1 VTRLLRRASLR
12 FYLRHPW
19 QLGLAIAGI
28 SLGVGVYVGVSL
40 ANDSAARAFDVTAA
54 EVRGPLTHRLLPL
67 GGGLD
72 ERSYSDLVLRDA
84 AVRAAP
90 VVEAEVRIAGR
101 ASLRVPLLGLDPIL
115 GETAFRMA
123 GVAPAR
129 GTDFARLIA
138 EPNTVLLPDDLAREL
153 NLASG
158 DSTTLTIGDREATVR
173 VIGLVTRGGADVQ
186 SEPPIVADIA
196 TAQEL
201 RGTLGRID
209 RIDLE
214 LTDAQA
220 RELKA
225 ATPSGAVLVAAE
237 NEDSAFRELTTAFR
251 TNLTALGLL
260 ALVVGMFLIYGTMA
274 FAILQRTQTLGVL
287 RTLGVSRTEILQT
300 ILWETA
306 GIAAIATA
314 FGLVL
319 GHLLAIGLVGLVL
332 QTIGDLSFNAAVGA
346 VEPTPWIYV
355 QGAALGIIA
364 TLVAALKPALD
375 AARITPAAALRRA
388 VVERRA
394 HAAARRAAIAALPV
408 LAASAL
414 LLRFGPTDLNAGFAG
429 LFGVLAAGALLTP
442 FATVA
447 LMGALDRLLARRAGI
462 PVTLA
467 VRGVSASLS
476 RTGVA
481 TAALAVAVATVNGV
495 GLMIASFRG
504 SLDDWLATTLT
515 ADIYLSTVDDDE
527 VLSDLVASG
536 SLAGLRGVDGLTLTR
551 SRVVPTAHGEVAIR
565 AVRPGARGW
574 GLTLVDGAGDAAF
587 EALRDGAGVI
597 ASERLLFS
605 SGQRVGDEL
614 ELPTP
619 EGPRGVPI
627 VGAFRDFNTGVPAV
641 VMALDS
647 YRRDWRDDLLT
658 GVGIDLTRDADE
670 AAVEAAV
677 RSLVGPATRLRS
689 STRIKQLSLAVFDRT
704 FKVTEVL
711 RVLAGIVAFLGIL
724 SALLAIELERAR
736 ELSVLRTL
744 GFTPGGL
751 GATLLT
757 QTGLLGLAAGLAA
770 MPIGTALALLLV
782 HVINQRSFGWTMN
795 FVLTPQ
801 ALASGVSLAV
811 VAALLAGIYPAWR
824 ASRVEL
830 GAALRED

>member
-1 VTRLLRRASLR
+1 VTGLLRRASLR

-67 GGGLD
+67 DDALD
-72 ERSYSDLVLRDA
+72 ERSYAELVLRDGTMT
-84 AVRAAP
+84 AAP
-90 VVEAEVRIAGR
+90 VVETEVGIGPRR
-101 ASLRVPLLGLDPIL
+101 SRRVPLLGVDPIR
-115 GETAFRMA
+115 GATAFRMA
-123 GVAPAR
+123 QVAPTR
-129 GTDFARLIA
+129 GADLARLVV
-138 EPNTVLLPDDLAREL
+138 EPDTVLLPEDLAREL
-153 NLASG
+153 GLNVG
-158 DSTTLTIGDREATVR
+158 GSTTLRIGEREATVR
-173 VIGLVTRGGADVQ
+173 VIGFVARSGADVAA
-186 SEPPIVADIA
+186 EPPIVADIA

-201 RGTLGRID
+201 TGKLGRID

-214 LTDAQA
+214 LTDEQA
-220 RELKA
+220 RELGSA
-225 ATPSGAVLVAAE
+225 PPNGAVLVAAE

-274 FAILQRTQTLGVL
+274 FAILQRTQTLGIL
-287 RTLGVSRTEILQT
+287 RTLGVSRREILAT
-300 ILWETA
+300 ILWETL
-306 GIAAIATA
+306 GLAAIATTL
-314 FGLVL
+314 GLVL

-346 VEPTPWIYV
+346 VEPSPWIYA
-355 QGAALGIIA
+355 QGAALGFVA
-364 TLVAALKPALD
+364 TLIAALKPALD

-388 VVERRA
+388 VLERRA
-394 HAAARRAAIAALPV
+394 HAAARRAAYLALPI
-408 LAASAL
+408 LAASGLILA
-414 LLRFGPTDLNAGFAG
+414 FGPSELYAAFAA

-442 FATVA
+442 LATVA
-447 LMGALDRLLARRAGI
+447 LMGALDRVLVRRAGI

-495 GLMIASFRG
+495 GLMIASFRA
-504 SLDDWLATTLT
+504 SLDDWLGTTLT
-515 ADIYLSTVDDDE
+515 ADIYLSAVEDDRG
-527 VLSDLVASG
+527 LADLVASG
-536 SLAGLRGVDGLTLTR
+536 ILLELPGVEGLMVTR
-551 SRVVPTAHGEVAIR
+551 ARVVPTAQGDVAIR
-565 AVRPGARGW
+565 AVRPGVRGY
-574 GLTLVDGAGDAAF
+574 GLTLVGGDNAAAF
-587 EALRDGAGVI
+587 DALADGTGVI

-605 SGQRVGDEL
+605 SRLNVGAEL
-614 ELPTP
+614 EVPTP
-619 EGPRGVPI
+619 SGPRGLRI
-627 VGAFRDFNTGVPAV
+627 VGTFRDFNTGVPAI
-641 VMALDS
+641 VMSLDA
-647 YRRDWRDDLLT
+647 YRRDWRDDQLT
-658 GVGIDLTRDADE
+658 GVGVDLEKDADE

-677 RSLVGPATRLRS
+677 RPLVGASARLRS
-689 STRIKQLSLAVFDRT
+689 SARIKELSLAVFDRT

-744 GFTPGGL
+744 GFTPAGL

-770 MPIGTALALLLV
+770 MPIGTVLALLLV
-782 HVINQRSFGWTMN
+782 HVINRRSFGWTMD

-801 ALASGVSLAV
+801 ALVSGVSLAV
-811 VAALLAGIYPAWR
+811 IAALLAGIYPAWR
-824 ASRVEL
+824 ASRIEL

>member
-1 VTRLLRRASLR
+1 MTRLLRRASLR

-40 ANDSAARAFDVTAA
+40 ANDSAARAFDVTAT
-54 EVRGPLTHRLLPL
+54 EVRGPITHRLLPL
-67 GGGLD
+67 DEALD
-72 ERSYSDLVLRDA
+72 ERLYRELVVRDGT
-84 AVRAAP
+84 VTAAP
-90 VVEAEVRIAGR
+90 VLEGEVGIVARR
-101 ASLRVPLLGLDPIL
+101 RLRVPLLGIDPIL

-123 GVAPAR
+123 QVAPTR
-129 GTDFARLIA
+129 GTDFARLVV
-138 EPNTVLLPDDLAREL
+138 EPNTVLLPEDLAREL
-153 NLASG
+153 GLANG
-158 DSTTLTIGDREATVR
+158 DSTMLTIGEREAAVR
-173 VIGLVTRGGADVQ
+173 VIGFVTRGGRDIQ
-186 SEPPIVADIA
+186 TEPPIVADIA

-201 RGTLGRID
+201 LGTLGRID
-209 RIDLE
+209 RIDLT

-220 RELKA
+220 RELAA
-225 ATPSGAVLVAAE
+225 ATPSGTVLVAAE
-237 NEDSAFRELTTAFR
+237 NEDGAFRELTAAFR

-274 FAILQRTQTLGVL
+274 FAILQRTQTLGIL
-287 RTLGVSRTEILQT
+287 RTLGVSRAEILGT
-300 ILWETA
+300 ILWETL
-306 GIAAIATA
+306 GLAAIATA
-314 FGLVL
+314 LGLAL
-319 GHLLAIGLVGLVL
+319 GHFLAIGLVGLVL

-355 QGAALGIIA
+355 QGAALGLVA
-364 TLVAALKPALD
+364 TLIAALKPALD
-375 AARITPAAALRRA
+375 AARIAPAAALRRA

-394 HAAARRAAIAALPV
+394 HAAARRAAYVALPV
-408 LAASAL
+408 LAASGLVLA
-414 LLRFGPTDLNAGFAG
+414 FGPTALDAGFAG

-442 FATVA
+442 LATVA
-447 LMGALDRLLARRAGI
+447 LMSVLDRALARRAPI
-462 PVTLA
+462 PVRLA

-495 GLMIASFRG
+495 GLMISSFRA
-504 SLDDWLATTLT
+504 SLDDWLRTTLT
-515 ADIYLSTVDDDE
+515 ADIYLSAAEDDRT
-527 VLSDLVASG
+527 LFDLVASG
-536 SLAGLRGVDGLTLTR
+536 ALTDLPGVESLTMTR
-551 SRVVPTAHGEVAIR
+551 ARIVPTAHGEIAIR
-565 AVRPGARGW
+565 AVQPGARGF
-574 GLTLVDGAGDAAF
+574 GLSIVGGDAAAVLD
-587 EALRDGAGVI
+587 ALAAGTGVV
-597 ASERLLFS
+597 ASERLLFA
-605 SGQRVGDEL
+605 SGLRVGDAL
-614 ELPTP
+614 EVPSPT
-619 EGPRGVPI
+619 GVRPLPI

-647 YRRDWRDDLLT
+647 YRRDWRDSALT
-658 GVGIDLTRDADE
+658 GVGIDLAADADE

-689 STRIKQLSLAVFDRT
+689 SLRLKELSLAVFDRT

-736 ELSVLRTL
+736 ELGVLRTL
-744 GFTPGGL
+744 GFTPRGL

-770 MPIGTALALLLV
+770 APIGTALALLLV
-782 HVINQRSFGWTMN
+782 HVINRRSFGWTMD

-801 ALASGVSLAV
+801 ALISGVTLAV
-811 VAALLAGIYPAWR
+811 AAALLAGIYPAWR
-824 ASRVEL
+824 ASRIEL

>member
-1 VTRLLRRASLR
+1 MTGLLRRASLR

-54 EVRGPLTHRLLPL
+54 EVRGPVTHRLLPL
-67 GGGLD
+67 GDGLD
-72 ERSYSDLVLRDA
+72 ERLYGELVLRAA
-84 AVRAAP
+84 AVKAAP
-90 VVEAEVRIAGR
+90 IVQAEVRIAGR
-101 ASLRVPLLGLDPIL
+101 ERLRVPLLGLDPIL

-129 GTDFARLIA
+129 GADFARLVA
-138 EPNTVLLPDDLAREL
+138 EPNAVLLPEDLAGEL
-153 NLASG
+153 DLKAG
-158 DSTTLTIGDREATVR
+158 DSTTLTIGDREATVH
-173 VIGLVTRGGADVQ
+173 VLGFVARGGADVQ

-214 LTDAQA
+214 LTEAQA
-220 RELKA
+220 RELETA
-225 ATPSGAVLVAAE
+225 MPSGTVLVAAE

-274 FAILQRTQTLGVL
+274 FAILQRTQTLGIL

-314 FGLVL
+314 LGLVL

-355 QGAALGIIA
+355 QGAGLGIVA

-375 AARITPAAALRRA
+375 AARIAPAAALRRA
-388 VVERRA
+388 VIERRA
-394 HAAARRAAIAALPV
+394 HVAARRAAILALPL

-414 LLRFGPTDLNAGFAG
+414 ILAFGPADLSAAFAG
-429 LFGVLAAGALLTP
+429 LFGILAAGALLTP
-442 FATVA
+442 LATIA
-447 LMGALDRLLARRAGI
+447 LMGALDRVLSRRAGI

-495 GLMIASFRG
+495 GLMIASFRA
-504 SLDDWLATTLT
+504 SLDDWLGTTLT
-515 ADIYLSTVDDDE
+515 ADIYLSTTEDDGL
-527 VLSDLVASG
+527 LSALVASG
-536 SLAGLRGVDGLTLTR
+536 ALAELPGVDGLTLTR
-551 SRVVPTAHGEVAIR
+551 SRVVPTAQGEVAIR

-574 GLTLVDGAGDAAF
+574 GLTLVAGDGEAAF
-587 EALRDGAGVI
+587 AALADGTGVI

-605 SGQRVGDEL
+605 SGLRVGDEL
-614 ELPTP
+614 DLPTP
-619 EGPRGVPI
+619 AGVRRSL
-627 VGAFRDFNTGVPAV
+627 VVAAFRDFNTGVPAV
-641 VMALDS
+641 VISLDA
-647 YRRDWRDDLLT
+647 YRRDWRDDVLT
-658 GVGIDLTRDADE
+658 GVGVDLAGDADE
-670 AAVEAAV
+670 ADVEAAV
-677 RSLVGPATRLRS
+677 RSLVGPTVRLRS
-689 STRIKQLSLAVFDRT
+689 SVRLKDLSLAVFDRT

-770 MPIGTALALLLV
+770 VPIGTALALLLV
-782 HVINQRSFGWTMN
+782 HVINRRSFGWTMD

-801 ALASGVSLAV
+801 ALAAGVSLAV

>member
-1 VTRLLRRASLR
+1 VTGLLRRASLR

-40 ANDSAARAFDVTAA
+40 ANDSAARAFDVTANA
-54 EVRGPLTHRLLPL
+54 VRGPLTHRLLPL
-67 GGGLD
+67 GDGLD
-72 ERSYSDLVLRDA
+72 ERLYGELVRRDGTIK
-84 AVRAAP
+84 AAP
-90 VVEAEVRIAGR
+90 VVEGEVRIAGR
-101 ASLRVPLLGLDPIL
+101 GSLRVPLLGLDPTL

-123 GVAPAR
+123 RVAPTR
-129 GTDFARLIA
+129 GADLARLIA
-138 EPNTVLLPDDLAREL
+138 EPNTVLLPEDLAREL
-153 NLASG
+153 DIASG
-158 DSTTLTIGDREATVR
+158 DSTTLTIRGRQAVVR
-173 VIGLVTRGGADVQ
+173 VIGFVARGGADVQ

-201 RGTLGRID
+201 RGAVGRID

-214 LTDAQA
+214 LTEAQA
-220 RELKA
+220 RELGA

-237 NEDSAFRELTTAFR
+237 DEDGAFRELTTAFR

-274 FAILQRTQTLGVL
+274 FAILQRTQTLGIL

-314 FGLVL
+314 FGLLL

-355 QGAALGIIA
+355 QGAALGILA

-394 HAAARRAAIAALPV
+394 QAAARRAAYVALPI

-414 LLRFGPTDLNAGFAG
+414 ILRFGPSKLSAAFAG

-447 LMGALDRLLARRAGI
+447 LMGALDRVLSRRAGI
-462 PVTLA
+462 PVALA

-495 GLMIASFRG
+495 GLMIASFRT
-504 SLDDWLATTLT
+504 SLDDWLRTTLT
-515 ADIYLSTVDDDE
+515 ADIYVTTVEDDS
-527 VLSDLVASG
+527 VLSRLVASG
-536 SLAGLRGVDGLTLTR
+536 ALAELPGVDGLTLTR

-574 GLTLVDGAGDAAF
+574 GLTVVAGDATAAL
-587 EALRDGAGVI
+587 EALADESGVV

-605 SGQRVGDEL
+605 SGLRVGDEL

-619 EGPRGVPI
+619 TGAKRFAV

-641 VMALDS
+641 VMELDS
-647 YRRDWRDDLLT
+647 YRRDWGDEVLT
-658 GVGIDLTRDADE
+658 GVGIDLVREADE

-677 RSLVGPATRLRS
+677 RELVGPATRLRS
-689 STRIKQLSLAVFDRT
+689 SSRLKELSLAVFDRT

-770 MPIGTALALLLV
+770 IPIGTALALLLV
-782 HVINQRSFGWTMN
+782 HVINRRSFGWTMD

-801 ALASGVSLAV
+801 ALASGLALAV
-811 VAALLAGIYPAWR
+811 VAALLAGVYPAWR

>member
-1 VTRLLRRASLR
+1 VTGLLRRASLR

-67 GGGLD
+67 EKTLD
-72 ERSYSDLVLRDA
+72 ERIYAELVLRDGA
-84 AVRAAP
+84 TTAAP
-90 VVEAEVRIAGR
+90 VVEAEVGIGPRR
-101 ASLRVPLLGLDPIL
+101 NMRVPLLGLDPIR
-115 GETAFRMA
+115 GATAFRM
-123 GVAPAR
+123 GEIAPTR
-129 GTDFARLIA
+129 GTDLARLVV
-138 EPNTVLLPDDLAREL
+138 EPGTVLLPEELAREL
-153 NLASG
+153 GLAVG
-158 DSTTLTIGDREATVR
+158 DSAILRIGDREATVR
-173 VIGLVTRGGADVQ
+173 VLGFVARGGDVAA
-186 SEPPIVADIA
+186 EPPIVADIA

-201 RGTLGRID
+201 TGTVGRIN

-214 LTDAQA
+214 LTELQA
-220 RELKA
+220 RELGSA
-225 ATPSGAVLVAAE
+225 PPSGTVLVAAA
-237 NEDSAFRELTTAFR
+237 NEDNAFRELTTAFR

-274 FAILQRTQTLGVL
+274 FAILQRTQTLGIL
-287 RTLGVSRTEILQT
+287 RTLGVSRGEILGT
-300 ILWETA
+300 ILWETL
-306 GIAAIATA
+306 GLAAIATA
-314 FGLVL
+314 LGLVL

-355 QGAALGIIA
+355 QGAALGFVA
-364 TLVAALKPALD
+364 TLIAALKPALD

-388 VVERRA
+388 VLERRA
-394 HAAARRAAIAALPV
+394 HVAARRAACVALPI
-408 LAASAL
+408 LAASGLILA
-414 LLRFGPTDLNAGFAG
+414 FGPSELYAAFAG
-429 LFGVLAAGALLTP
+429 LFGILAGGALLTP
-442 FATVA
+442 LATVA
-447 LMGALDRLLARRAGI
+447 LMSALDRLLARRAGI

-495 GLMIASFRG
+495 GLMIASFRA
-504 SLDDWLATTLT
+504 SLDDWLGTTLT
-515 ADIYLSTVDDDE
+515 ADIYLSAVEDGAA
-527 VLSDLVASG
+527 LSKLVASG
-536 SLAGLRGVDGLTLTR
+536 ALLELAGVDGLTLTR
-551 SRVVPTAHGEVAIR
+551 ARVVPTAHGDVAIR
-565 AVRPGARGW
+565 AVRPGVRGY
-574 GLTLVDGAGDAAF
+574 GLTLVDGDEAAPL
-587 EALRDGAGVI
+587 EALADGAGVI

-605 SGQRVGDEL
+605 SKLRVGDEL
-614 ELPTP
+614 EVPTP
-619 EGPRGVPI
+619 SGPRGLPI
-627 VGAFRDFNTGVPAV
+627 VGAFRDFNTGVPSI
-641 VMALDS
+641 VMSLDF
-647 YRRDWRDDLLT
+647 YRRDWHDDELT
-658 GVGIDLTRDADE
+658 GVGVDLTEGANE
-670 AAVEAAV
+670 AAVEASI
-677 RSLVGPATRLRS
+677 RELVGGAARLRS
-689 STRIKQLSLAVFDRT
+689 STRIKELSLDVFDRT

-770 MPIGTALALLLV
+770 APIGTALALLLV
-782 HVINQRSFGWTMN
+782 HVINRRSFGWTMD

-801 ALASGVSLAV
+801 ALASGISLAV
-811 VAALLAGIYPAWR
+811 IAALLAGVYPAWR
-824 ASRVEL
+824 ASRIEL

>member
-1 VTRLLRRASLR
+1 LLRRASLR

-40 ANDSAARAFDVTAA
+40 ANDSAARAFDVTAS
-54 EVRGPLTHRLLPL
+54 EVRGPITHRLLPL
-67 GGGLD
+67 DDGLD
-72 ERSYSDLVLRDA
+72 ERLYRDIV
-84 AVRAAP
+84 VRDGTVTAAP
-90 VVEAEVRIAGR
+90 VVAGEVRLAGG
-101 ASLRVPLLGLDPIL
+101 LRVPLLGIDPIL

-123 GVAPAR
+123 QVAPTR
-129 GTDFARLIA
+129 GADFGRLIA
-138 EPNTVLLPDDLAREL
+138 EPNTVLLPEDLGREL
-153 NLASG
+153 ELAIG
-158 DSTTLTIGDREATVR
+158 DSTIVRIGGRDAAVR
-173 VIGLVTRGGADVQ
+173 VIGFVTRGGRDIE

-201 RGTLGRID
+201 LGTIGRID

-220 RELKA
+220 RGLGA
-225 ATPSGAVLVAAE
+225 SLPGGAVLVAAE
-237 NEDSAFRELTTAFR
+237 NEDSAFRELTAAFR

-274 FAILQRTQTLGVL
+274 FAILQRTQTLGIL
-287 RTLGVSRTEILQT
+287 RTLGVSRGEILGT

-306 GIAAIATA
+306 GVAAIATA
-314 FGLVL
+314 LGLAL
-319 GHLLAIGLVGLVL
+319 GHFLAIGLVGLVL
-332 QTIGDLSFNAAVGA
+332 QTIGDLSFDAAVGA
-346 VEPTPWIYV
+346 VEPSPWIYV
-355 QGAALGIIA
+355 QGAALGFAA
-364 TLVAALKPALD
+364 TVLAALKPALD
-375 AARITPAAALRRA
+375 AARIAPAAALRRA

-394 HAAARRAAIAALPV
+394 HAAARRAAYVALPV
-408 LAASAL
+408 LAASGLILA
-414 LLRFGPTDLNAGFAG
+414 FGPTVLDAGFAG

-442 FATVA
+442 LATVA
-447 LMGALDRLLARRAGI
+447 LMSTLDRVLARRAPI
-462 PVTLA
+462 PIRLA

-495 GLMIASFRG
+495 GLMISSFRA
-504 SLDDWLATTLT
+504 SLDDWLRTTLT
-515 ADIYLSTVDDDE
+515 ADIYLSAANDDAT
-527 VLSDLVASG
+527 LADLVASG
-536 SLAGLRGVDGLTLTR
+536 ALASLAGVESLTLTR
-551 SRVVPTAHGEVAIR
+551 ARIVPTAHGEIAIR
-565 AVRPGARGW
+565 AVRPGARGF
-574 GLTLVDGAGDAAF
+574 GLSIVGGDSAAPLDALEAGT
-587 EALRDGAGVI
+587 GVV

-605 SGQRVGDEL
+605 SGLRVGDAL
-614 ELPTP
+614 EIPSPT
-619 EGPRGVPI
+619 GAQRLPI

-641 VMALDS
+641 VMALES
-647 YRRDWRDDLLT
+647 YRRDWSDSDLT
-658 GVGIDLTRDADE
+658 GVGIDLEEGADE

-677 RSLVGPATRLRS
+677 RALAGPATRLRS
-689 STRIKQLSLAVFDRT
+689 SLRLKELSLAVFDRT

-744 GFTPGGL
+744 GFTPRGL
-751 GATLLT
+751 GVTLLT
-757 QTGLLGLAAGLAA
+757 QTGLLGLAAGIAA
-770 MPIGTALALLLV
+770 APIGTALAVLLV
-782 HVINQRSFGWTMN
+782 HVINRRSFGWTMD

-801 ALASGVSLAV
+801 ALVSGVSLAL

-824 ASRVEL
+824 ASRIEL

>member
-1 VTRLLRRASLR
+1 M
-12 FYLRHPW
+12 
-19 QLGLAIAGI
+19 
-28 SLGVGVYVGVSL
+28 
-40 ANDSAARAFDVTAA
+40 
-54 EVRGPLTHRLLPL
+54 
-67 GGGLD
+67 
-72 ERSYSDLVLRDA
+72 
-84 AVRAAP
+84 
-90 VVEAEVRIAGR
+90 
-101 ASLRVPLLGLDPIL
+101 PLLGLDPTL

-123 GVAPAR
+123 RVAPTR
-129 GTDFARLIA
+129 GADRRASSPSPIPCCCPR
-138 EPNTVLLPDDLAREL
+138 DLAREL
-153 NLASG
+153 DIASG
-158 DSTTLTIGDREATVR
+158 DSTTLTIGARQAVVR
-173 VIGLVTRGGADVQ
+173 VIGFVARGSTDVQ

-201 RGTLGRID
+201 RGALGRID

-214 LTDAQA
+214 LTEAQA
-220 RELKA
+220 RELEA

-237 NEDSAFRELTTAFR
+237 DEDGAFRELTTAFR

-260 ALVVGMFLIYGTMA
+260 ALVVGMFLIYSTMA
-274 FAILQRTQTLGVL
+274 FAILQRTQTLGIL

-314 FGLVL
+314 LGLVL

-355 QGAALGIIA
+355 QGAALGILA

-388 VVERRA
+388 VLERRA
-394 HAAARRAAIAALPV
+394 HRGRSARSLRRTADPRGERADPSVRPEQAQ
-408 LAASAL
+408 
-414 LLRFGPTDLNAGFAG
+414 RGFAG

-447 LMGALDRLLARRAGI
+447 LMGALDRVLPRRAGI
-462 PVTLA
+462 PVALA

-495 GLMIASFRG
+495 GLMIASFRA
-504 SLDDWLATTLT
+504 SLDDWLRTTLT
-515 ADIYLSTVDDDE
+515 ADIYLTTVEDDS
-527 VLSDLVASG
+527 VLSRLVASG
-536 SLAGLRGVDGLTLTR
+536 ALAELPGVEGLTLTR

-574 GLTLVDGAGDAAF
+574 GLTVVTGDAAAAF
-587 EALRDGAGVI
+587 EALADESGVI

-605 SGQRVGDEL
+605 SGLRVGDEL
-614 ELPTP
+614 RAADADGSET
-619 EGPRGVPI
+619 RGGSRRVSRLQHR
-627 VGAFRDFNTGVPAV
+627 GAG
-641 VMALDS
+641 
-647 YRRDWRDDLLT
+647 RRDGARCLSPRLGGRGADWRRRRSCRRRRRSGRRG
-658 GVGIDLTRDADE
+658 GVRE
-670 AAVEAAV
+670 
-677 RSLVGPATRLRS
+677 LVGPTTRLRS
-689 STRIKQLSLAVFDRT
+689 SLRLKELSLTVFDRT

-711 RVLAGIVAFLGIL
+711 RVLAGVVAFLGIL

-751 GATLLT
+751 GATLMT

-770 MPIGTALALLLV
+770 VPIGMALALLLV
-782 HVINQRSFGWTMN
+782 HVINRRSFGWTMD

-801 ALASGVSLAV
+801 ALASGLALAV
-811 VAALLAGIYPAWR
+811 VAALLAGVYPAWR